1 MSEILTQEEINA
13 LFAEFAKAAQQAEP
27 QKESGART
35 SERGPKEYKVYDFR
49 RPDKFS
55 KDQLRTIQML
65 YEGFSR
71 RVSSALSTHLRY
83 PVRVEVEQVTQMLY
97 DEFMAGT
104 MNPAALYVFEPE
116 PWEGT
121 SLMDIS
127 LGLVLA
133 MIDRLLGGSGRY
145 RGKPRELTEIE
156 QALLKSIVA
165 RVLDEFAETW
175 EPFTKLN
182 VRLVGFESNPAF
194 AQIVEPNEA
203 VCVASFQVKMADVKG
218 IMRLCVPHSAL
229 QQIKPRL
236 SARRVFSQERRAAK
250 GTMGEDMK
258 AKLVSVAVPITV
270 MLGTTQVTVGELLD
284 LSVGDVIKLDQKA
297 TDRLKVV
304 VGRTPKFL
312 GIPGSCGSKLAVQIT
327 DILSSEEA

>member
-13 LFAEFAKAAQQAEP
+13 LFAEFAKAAHQAEP
-27 QKESGART
+27 QEEPASRNSG
-35 SERGPKEYKVYDFR
+35 GGHKEYKVYDFR

-55 KDQLRTIQML
+55 KDQLRTIYML

-71 RVSSALSTHLRY
+71 RVSSVLSAHLRY
-83 PVRVEVEQVTQMLY
+83 PVRVEVEQVSQMLY
-97 DEFMAGT
+97 DEYMAGIR
-104 MNPAALYVFEPE
+104 NPAALYAFEPE

-121 SLMDIS
+121 ALLDMGP
-127 LGLVLA
+127 GLVLA
-133 MIDRLLGGSGRY
+133 MIDRLLGGFGRY

-156 QALLKSIVA
+156 QALLKSIVV

-194 AQIVEPNEA
+194 AQIAEPNET
-203 VCVASFQVKMADVKG
+203 VCVASFEVTMADAKG
-218 IMRLCVPHSAL
+218 TIKLCVPHSAL

-250 GTMGEDMK
+250 GAAGEDVK
-258 AKLVSVAVPITV
+258 AKLESVAVPITV
-270 MLGTTQVTVGELLD
+270 LLGTTQVTMGELLD

-297 TDRLKVV
+297 ADRLKVV
-304 VGRTPKFL
+304 VGRTSKFL
-312 GIPGSCGSKLAVQIT
+312 GIPGSSGSKLAVQIT